1 MSEHVDAHGGRE
13 VEDEAI
19 WVVDRIEGAV
29 VVLVEEGS
37 GASVDVARARLGAN
51 AEAGEEDGEGGR
63 GDLRA
68 SVNEGAVLRVPMVGG
83 VPDWGRAH
91 ADERLR
97 RERLEEARDL
107 LDELKRRDPGG
118 DVVL

>member
-1 MSEHVDAHGGRE
+1 
-13 VEDEAI
+13 
-19 WVVDRIEGAV
+19 V
-29 VVLVEEGS
+29 VVLVEDGS

-51 AEAGEEDGEGGR
+51 AEAG
-63 GDLRA
+63 A
-68 SVNEGAVLRVPMVGG
+68 SLDEGAVLRVPVVGG
-83 VPDWGRAH
+83 VPDWGRAR

-97 RERLEEARDL
+97 RERLEDARDL

>member
-1 MSEHVDAHGGRE
+1 MSERVDAHGGRE
-13 VEDEAI
+13 VEGEAI
-19 WVVDRIEGAV
+19 WVVDRIEGDV
-29 VVLVEEGS
+29 VVLVEDGS

-51 AEAGEEDGEGGR
+51 AEAGARGGDGGGS
-63 GDLRA
+63 DLRA
-68 SVNEGAVLRVPMVGG
+68 SVDEGAVLRVPVVGG
-83 VPDWGRAH
+83 VPDWGRAE

-97 RERLEEARDL
+97 RERLEDARDL